1 LIGVFDIVQAVNY
14 TIFSNTINPTLLEDS
29 VFSEEKYRQILKKL
43 ENIMANWLKFG
54 FICQL

>member
-14 TIFSNTINPTLLEDS
+14 TIISNTINPTLLEDS